1 MVSAAL
7 LFDTAWSCLTLGAF
21 GLMTGLL
28 LHEAQMSFRRRA
40 WQRGPALARV
50 GLSRPTARNAEH
62 APAEREAAAAP
73 AQLRPATSV
82 ANTYF

>member
-28 LHEAQMSFRRRA
+28 LHEVQMSFRRRA
-40 WQRGPALARV
+40 WQRRPVPARV
-50 GLSRPTARNAEH
+50 ELFRPTARSVEAM
-62 APAEREAAAAP
+62 PAEREATAVQP
-73 AQLRPATSV
+73 QLRQATPV
-82 ANTYF
+82 AST